1 MGRKVF
7 DCREVGQGCV
17 LAIVGKD
24 EEEVIEAQVRHGA
37 EVHGA
42 QDTPEV
48 RAWIRERLRSEEEW
62 ARSLL
67 NQAVGQSS

>member
-7 DCREVGQGCV
+7 DCRDVPKDGAAPGAGCV

-24 EEEVIEAQVRHGA
+24 EEEVIENQVQHGIA
-37 EVHGA
+37 VHGA

-48 RAWIRERLRSEEEW
+48 RQWIRSLIRDEEEW
-62 ARSLL
+62 ARALL
-67 NQAVGQSS
+67 Q